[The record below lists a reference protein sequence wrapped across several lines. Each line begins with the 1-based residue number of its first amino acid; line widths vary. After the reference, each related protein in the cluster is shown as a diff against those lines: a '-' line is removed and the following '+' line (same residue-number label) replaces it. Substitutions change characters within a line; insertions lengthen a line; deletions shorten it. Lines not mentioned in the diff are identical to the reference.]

1 MSPVSSRCGSHDE
14 ERVDPSKARRARIRR
29 RRTAAQP
36 ASGSRSETGTRVRRL
51 ERAEQSARQS
61 EDHRAPA
68 VEPAGV
74 DPERA
79 PKPAERSDLHPAR
92 AKDDGSSAH
101 DASEPGVSFESRALA
116 VEPAGVEPVA
126 ARRTGLDLS
135 SSRETAYS
143 PRAHGCVTLTVTPH
157 GRSRYSAR
165 WARVHPANAGPQNEL
180 TSSTLIPALSLSFGF
195 GPTWIRTSMS
205 RALRNRSRRSM
216 LNRASLPRTR
226 SDTSG

>member
-126 ARRTGLDLS
+126 AKRMIGWL
-135 SSRETAYS
+135 
-143 PRAHGCVTLTVTPH
+143 
-157 GRSRYSAR
+157 SRYSPKR
-165 WARVHPANAGPQNEL
+165 CGIYDRGTV
-180 TSSTLIPALSLSFGF
+180 TSSVTRLSAADQS
-195 GPTWIRTSMS
+195 P
-205 RALRNRSRRSM
+205 
-216 LNRASLPRTR
+216 
-226 SDTSG
+226 